1 MCFSIYSFWAV
12 WVFLYLSY
20 VFAASS
26 LFIVLFF
33 FFYVGWFISVWNLLF
48 LWPIESISS
57 NLIKFLFRDTYLLSS
72 PALKFLLIFSYRYI
86 SRLASSKSLF
96 RFPNFS
102 TVEFRFVL
110 LYFFYSNIYCYSNK
124 FLLFFIWFS
133 DLWISSAF

>member
-1 MCFSIYSFWAV
+1 MCFYIYSFWAV

-20 VFAASS
+20 VLAASS

-33 FFYVGWFISVWNLLF
+33 FFDVGWFISVWNLLF

-110 LYFFYSNIYCYSNK
+110 LYFFYSNVSCYSNK